1 MSIDQKKSDKCR
13 IMEEYE
19 AKVLE
24 LMSDSTFKVFIFNPY
39 NHGYKQFDNF
49 CNLNELTKIEFDED
63 EIRQF

>member
-1 MSIDQKKSDKCR
+1 
-13 IMEEYE
+13 MEEYE

-24 LMSDSTFKVFIFNPY
+24 LMSDSTFKVFIFNPF

-63 EIRQF
+63 EIRQS